1 MAETKNPTAPSRA
14 SVRSEI
20 ANRAGSDW
28 DLSTTPPAINHLRIR
43 FGLSASVAALVADLA
58 GIGPREARS

>member
-1 MAETKNPTAPSRA
+1 MTETKNPTAPMA

-20 ANRAGSDW
+20 AYRAGSDL
-28 DLSTTPPAINHLRIR
+28 DLTTVPAAINRLRAQ
-43 FGLSASVAALVADLA
+43 FGFSISVAALYADLA

>member
-1 MAETKNPTAPSRA
+1 MTETKNPTAPGKA

-20 ANRAGSDW
+20 AYRAGSDW
-28 DLSTTPPAINHLRIR
+28 DLTTPPAAINILSAR
-43 FGLSASVAALVADLA
+43 FGFSASVAALVADLA